1 MNVSFFLSVISIVLM
16 GCSTQTIDST
26 TKTQSSPTSSAT
38 PELIQQSPPLSPS
51 NSKQK
56 SSPTA
61 KALTISAKGIGTA
74 KLGMTFGQLK
84 QILGSDAEFK
94 VVSPFMVDLE
104 AIAVSKSGKIQYYIL
119 YPAGTT
125 FADANSIELLLTE
138 NHNFRT
144 IEGVGRGMSL
154 KQAEAVYGEAT
165 LAYNIQN
172 ESRDQVWFANQPA
185 EKLMFHLTAPNQ
197 DFAGI
202 YPSPSGEYNQIK
214 KFQESASIGSILV
227 Q

>member
-1 MNVSFFLSVISIVLM
+1 
-16 GCSTQTIDST
+16 
-26 TKTQSSPTSSAT
+26 
-38 PELIQQSPPLSPS
+38 
-51 NSKQK
+51 
-56 SSPTA
+56 
-61 KALTISAKGIGTA
+61 
-74 KLGMTFGQLK
+74 
-84 QILGSDAEFK
+84 
-94 VVSPFMVDLE
+94 
-104 AIAVSKSGKIQYYIL
+104 
-119 YPAGTT
+119 
-125 FADANSIELLLTE
+125 
-138 NHNFRT
+138 
-144 IEGVGRGMSL
+144 MSL

-214 KFQESASIGSILV
+214 KFQKSASIGSILV